1 MGIWYSSYGS
11 NLCKERFYCYI
22 LGLQPYGSNK
32 AERGCRDKTL
42 PKENKKII
50 LPYQLYFAKERSKW
64 GEGGVA
70 FIHHEY
76 DPTQSTIGRMY
87 RITEKQ
93 FLEVVAQE
101 NQLEDIYIDLN
112 KVREQGFADLN
123 LGWYDRIIYLGEND
137 GSPIFTFTNSNGIT
151 EMERYSPSIPYRD
164 IIHKGLSELGLN
176 KAEIMSY
183 LNNSYKSI
191 K

>member
-1 MGIWYSSYGS
+1 MEIWYSSYGS

-22 LGLQPYGSNK
+22 LGRQPYGSNK

-76 DPTQSTIGRMY
+76 DANHSTIGRMY
-87 RITEKQ
+87 RITEEQ

-101 NQLEDIYIDLN
+101 NRLKDIYIDLC
-112 KVREQGFADLN
+112 KVRDRGFADLD
-123 LGWYDRIIYLGEND
+123 LGWYDRIIYLGEED
-137 GSPIFTFTNSNGIT
+137 GSPIFTFTNSNPIT
-151 EMERYSPSIPYRD
+151 DMVRYAPAISYRN
-164 IIHKGLSELGLN
+164 IICKGLSELGLN
-176 KAEIMSY
+176 KIDIERY
-183 LNNSYKSI
+183 LMNVTKP
-191 K
+191 